1 MTRWNS
7 HSVWIVQDIV
17 EVLQCQ
23 FSSDT
28 IVAAAQLVNRG
39 LLNSST
45 AFSNEKKRKKYR
57 QHSFNFCVRVTALCL
72 AQSVYSQCTQKC
84 TLCTQNVLSVFPI
97 PLLFNALITVL
108 TNYSLLI
115 SCDHLM
121 SEPELR
127 VLYLYKELHKQ
138 RGFSNRM
145 PSILC
150 VFWAGYF
157 HPVQW
162 KVLYSN

>member
-1 MTRWNS
+1 M
-7 HSVWIVQDIV
+7 

-115 SCDHLM
+115 SCDDLM
-121 SEPELR
+121 SELELR
-127 VLYLYKELHKQ
+127 VLYVVNKIMMYD
-138 RGFSNRM
+138 
-145 PSILC
+145 
-150 VFWAGYF
+150 
-157 HPVQW
+157 
-162 KVLYSN
+162 VLSK

>member
-7 HSVWIVQDIV
+7 HSVRVWIVQDIV

-45 AFSNEKKRKKYR
+45 ASLAFSNEKKRKKYR
-57 QHSFNFCVRVTALCL
+57 QHSFNFCVRGTALCL

-84 TLCTQNVLSVFPI
+84 TPCTQNVLSVFPI

-108 TNYSLLI
+108 TNYSLAT
-115 SCDHLM
+115 SCDHLDV
-121 SEPELR
+121 R
-127 VLYLYKELHKQ
+127 T
-138 RGFSNRM
+138 
-145 PSILC
+145 
-150 VFWAGYF
+150 WAAGTVCLNVS
-157 HPVQW
+157 HMTQC
-162 KVLYSN
+162 

>member
-7 HSVWIVQDIV
+7 HSVRVWIVQDIV

-127 VLYLYKELHKQ
+127 VLYM
-138 RGFSNRM
+138 S
-145 PSILC
+145 LC
-150 VFWAGYF
+150 YCMKVYRYF
-157 HPVQW
+157 NFKLSHPIEQF
-162 KVLYSN
+162 

>member
-1 MTRWNS
+1 M
-7 HSVWIVQDIV
+7 

-127 VLYLYKELHKQ
+127 VLYASRCHRDQLTPRNPPKTALEQLKMAH
-138 RGFSNRM
+138 FT
-145 PSILC
+145 P
-150 VFWAGYF
+150 F
-157 HPVQW
+157 HVRLLRCPPGCP
-162 KVLYSN
+162 

>member
-1 MTRWNS
+1 M
-7 HSVWIVQDIV
+7 

-115 SCDHLM
+115 SCDDLM

-127 VLYLYKELHKQ
+127 VLYVVDRALVFLDSVLPSGPYLYQ
-138 RGFSNRM
+138 SF
-145 PSILC
+145 
-150 VFWAGYF
+150 FDY
-157 HPVQW
+157 
-162 KVLYSN
+162 VLLENG

>member
-1 MTRWNS
+1 M
-7 HSVWIVQDIV
+7 

-84 TLCTQNVLSVFPI
+84 TPCTQNVLSVFPI

-127 VLYLYKELHKQ
+127 VLYVVL
-138 RGFSNRM
+138 
-145 PSILC
+145 SISRTLSKWQTIL
-150 VFWAGYF
+150 VVHYDHEPAGSGSRWLFKSQPTIVTTSSTY
-157 HPVQW
+157 
-162 KVLYSN
+162 L

>member
-1 MTRWNS
+1 M
-7 HSVWIVQDIV
+7 

-108 TNYSLLI
+108 LITLLRRAVTI
-115 SCDHLM
+115 WM

-127 VLYLYKELHKQ
+127 VLYVE
-138 RGFSNRM
+138 
-145 PSILC
+145 I
-150 VFWAGYF
+150 
-157 HPVQW
+157 
-162 KVLYSN
+162 

>member
-1 MTRWNS
+1 ME
-7 HSVWIVQDIV
+7 D
-17 EVLQCQ
+17 LQCQ

-57 QHSFNFCVRVTALCL
+57 QHSFNFGVRVTALCL

-127 VLYLYKELHKQ
+127 VLYIRGNFLLHSIK
-138 RGFSNRM
+138 RLSSEYTTKNYIYNCGKITSAFFS
-145 PSILC
+145 S
-150 VFWAGYF
+150 
-157 HPVQW
+157 
-162 KVLYSN
+162 

>member
-1 MTRWNS
+1 ME
-7 HSVWIVQDIV
+7 D
-17 EVLQCQ
+17 LQCQ

-57 QHSFNFCVRVTALCL
+57 QHSFNFCVRGTALCL

-84 TLCTQNVLSVFPI
+84 TPCTQNVLSVFPI

-127 VLYLYKELHKQ
+127 VLYVGDTSQLAQTLPPIHAMWTSKMCK
-138 RGFSNRM
+138 FKAAIVS
-145 PSILC
+145 
-150 VFWAGYF
+150 
-157 HPVQW
+157 
-162 KVLYSN
+162 